1 MQPGR
6 SALELTPETVPEVFE
21 TLAGA
26 DPEPMF
32 VDVRALDPAA
42 QTFMREMGTEVTVL
56 VPITARGSFFGLL
69 NVDVTARPERLR
81 PTAEL
86 RDRLAGVVAH
96 AATALANGRLVDRI
110 TREARH
116 DSLTGLLGHGAFQS
130 VDAPAGERFSVALAD
145 IDDFK
150 AVNDTHGHLTGDE
163 ALRHVAETLL
173 RNVRDQDRVFRVG
186 GEEFC
191 VLMPGL
197 DQADAAAVAERLR
210 LAVARGGFTLP
221 VRISIGVATYP
232 ADGASRDDLLGRA
245 DAALYTAKRAGK
257 NRTTLAADVAA

>member
-1 MQPGR
+1 M
-6 SALELTPETVPEVFE
+6 
-21 TLAGA
+21 
-26 DPEPMF
+26 
-32 VDVRALDPAA
+32 
-42 QTFMREMGTEVTVL
+42 L

-116 DSLTGLLGHGAFQS
+116 DSLTGLLGHGAFQEALAQS

-173 RNVRDQDRVFRVG
+173 RNVRKRRQG
-186 GEEFC
+186 K
-191 VLMPGL
+191 
-197 DQADAAAVAERLR
+197 ADAHVIHCS
-210 LAVARGGFTLP
+210 LP
-221 VRISIGVATYP
+221 EGVSACH
-232 ADGASRDDLLGRA
+232 A
-245 DAALYTAKRAGK
+245 
-257 NRTTLAADVAA
+257 